1 VAAEQM
7 QKLKQMMEQTSRQT
21 TAPQGLPQTM
31 PNSNNIQ
38 GAKLKTNLAGII
50 SFSLLSVLAGAAAA
64 SWYFLKTFKPFF
76 AGLISLLL
84 LSGSFLANK
93 QPFFKLQEPNDFLKA
108 IKNR

>member
-1 VAAEQM
+1 
-7 QKLKQMMEQTSRQT
+7 
-21 TAPQGLPQTM
+21 
-31 PNSNNIQ
+31 
-38 GAKLKTNLAGII
+38 
-50 SFSLLSVLAGAAAA
+50 LAGAAAA